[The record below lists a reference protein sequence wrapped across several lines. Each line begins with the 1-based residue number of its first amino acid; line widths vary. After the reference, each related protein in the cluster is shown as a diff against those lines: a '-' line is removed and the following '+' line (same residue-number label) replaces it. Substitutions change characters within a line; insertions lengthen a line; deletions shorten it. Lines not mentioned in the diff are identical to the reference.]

1 MELAILMTVLI
12 VLLVIGVPVAFALL
26 GASIACFLALDIPL
40 VVVFQRMA
48 AGVSTFSLMAI
59 PFFVF
64 AGDLMY
70 RAGIAGRLVQIAEA
84 AFGRS
89 RGGLGLVTVGASTMF
104 GAVSGSAIAS
114 ASAIGATLMPPMKEK
129 GYDADYAVNVTAT
142 AAIVGLLI
150 PPSHNMIIFSAAS
163 GIGVP
168 IGDLFLAGVVPG
180 IITAFLLAVA
190 TWRVAVKRGYP
201 RGVFPGWSPFLRAIL
216 LAIPGLFAAVIIMG
230 GILSGMFTATESS
243 AIAVIYTIIIGT
255 LAYRSLGWAKFRE
268 AAAQSVRITS
278 MVLMIIGAA
287 TAFGYA
293 LAILEAPTQLASM
306 ITAITDN
313 PILILLIINVILLLL
328 GTFMDM
334 SPLIII
340 MTPILLPVVQ
350 KIGVD
355 PVHFGIIMMLNLG
368 IGLVT
373 PPVGSVL
380 FVASAIGRTRMETA
394 LRTIW
399 PFYGALVLSLIL
411 ITYFPAL
418 SLALPQWMKG
428 AGG

>member
-1 MELAILMTVLI
+1 L
-12 VLLVIGVPVAFALL
+12 PH
-26 GASIACFLALDIPL
+26 S
-40 VVVFQRMA
+40 
-48 AGVSTFSLMAI
+48 
-59 PFFVF
+59 
-64 AGDLMY
+64 
-70 RAGIAGRLVQIAEA
+70 
-84 AFGRS
+84 RS
-89 RGGLGLVTVGASTMF
+89 RGGLGLVTVGASTLF
-104 GAVSGSAIAS
+104 GSVSGSAIAS

-129 GYDADYAVNVTAT
+129 GYGADYAVNVTAT

-150 PPSHNMIIFSAAS
+150 PPSHNMIIYSAAS

-180 IITAFLLAVA
+180 IVTAFLLAVA
-190 TWRVAVKRGYP
+190 TWLVAVKRGYP
-201 RGVFPGWSPFLRAIL
+201 RGVFPGWAPFLRAML

-243 AIAVIYTIIIGT
+243 AIAVIYTIIVGT
-255 LAYRSLGWAKFRE
+255 LAYRSLGWTRFRE

-278 MVLMIIGAA
+278 MVLMIIIAA

-293 LAILEAPTQLASM
+293 WPSSAPTQLAGRSPCRQPD
-306 ITAITDN
+306 AV
-313 PILILLIINVILLLL
+313 LLIINVILLLV
-328 GTFMDM
+328 GSFMDM

-380 FVASAIGRTRMETA
+380 FVASAIGKTRMEDA
-394 LRTIW
+394 LRSIW
-399 PFYGALVLSLIL
+399 PFYGALIVALIL

-418 SLALPQWMKG
+418 SLTLPQWMKG
-428 AGG
+428 AAG

>member
-1 MELAILMTVLI
+1 MELAILMVTLL
-12 VLLVIGVPVAFALL
+12 VLLVIGVPVAFALM
-26 GASIACFLALDIPL
+26 ASSIACFIALDIPL

-70 RAGIAGRLVQIAEA
+70 RAGIADRLVQIAEA

-89 RGGLGLVTVGASTMF
+89 RGGLGIVTVGASTLF

-114 ASAIGATLMPPMKEK
+114 ASAIGSSVMPSMKAR
-129 GYDADYAVNVTAT
+129 GYGDDYAVNVTAT

-150 PPSHNMIIFSAAS
+150 PPSHNMIIYSAAS
-163 GIGVP
+163 GIGVS
-168 IGDLFLAGVVPG
+168 IGELFLAGVFPG
-180 IITAFLLAVA
+180 ILTGFLLALVS
-190 TWRVAVKRGYP
+190 WLVAVKRGYP
-201 RGVFPGWSPFLRAIL
+201 RGVFPGWAPFLRAVL

-243 AIAVIYTIIIGT
+243 AIAVIYTILIGAF
-255 LAYRSLGWAKFRE
+255 AYRSLGWTRFRE
-268 AAAQSVRITS
+268 AAAQSVRITA
-278 MVLMIIGAA
+278 MVLLIIGAA
-287 TAFGYA
+287 TAFGHA
-293 LAILEAPTQLASM
+293 LAILEAPAQLAGL
-306 ITAITDN
+306 ITSITDN
-313 PILILLIINVILLLL
+313 PILVLLIINLILLLL

-340 MTPILLPVVQ
+340 TTPILLPVVSGL
-350 KIGVD
+350 GVD

-380 FVASAIGRTRMETA
+380 FVASAIGKTRMETA
-394 LRTIW
+394 LRTMW
-399 PFYGALVLSLIL
+399 PFYGALIVALMLV
-411 ITYFPAL
+411 TFWPGL
-418 SLALPQWMKG
+418 SLALPGWFK
-428 AGG
+428 